1 MDVLGGDT
9 TRPRNDYPSNSPAA
23 AEQSKLLAPQLI
35 LSELVATIGERWS
48 VWDAAREEAQVALRK

>member
-1 MDVLGGDT
+1 MDVLGGDP
-9 TRPRNDYPSNSPAA
+9 TRPPNDYPSNSLAA
-23 AEQSKLLAPQLI
+23 TEQSKLLAPQLV